1 MALTHIRISLA
12 TKRLLDQLMQE
23 RGHETI
29 DKLLRTLL
37 LQAQGQPQTSP
48 SKPVNEDIMGPDIS

>member
-1 MALTHIRISLA
+1 ME
-12 TKRLLDQLMQE
+12 E

-37 LQAQGQPQTSP
+37 LQAQGQPQTSL
-48 SKPVNEDIMGPDIS
+48 SKPGNEDILAQDIS